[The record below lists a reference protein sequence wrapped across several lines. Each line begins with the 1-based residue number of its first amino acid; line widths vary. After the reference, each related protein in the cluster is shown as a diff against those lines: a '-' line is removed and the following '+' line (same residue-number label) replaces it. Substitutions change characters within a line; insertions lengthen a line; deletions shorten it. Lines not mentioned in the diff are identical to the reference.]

1 MTAERL
7 AALCLIGSFVASA
20 ASVVTGAPGLY
31 ATQDIAQRLQV
42 IATYRARWLIT
53 QGLVGVYGLLTIPGF
68 ALLAY
73 AMRSTRRLWIPVL
86 GAGAMILGTLAGM
99 YFVYLQTVDPR
110 GGYSGAYPTPE
121 ALAYWFWLAGL
132 VLFGVAYLQ
141 AGWPSWL
148 GYVSAGGAIVYA
160 AVYLL
165 TGAGFLTP
173 FVEAIVALVTAVVIL
188 RLYGI

>member
-1 MTAERL
+1 MTVQRL
-7 AALCLIGSFVASA
+7 AALCLIGSFLASA
-20 ASVVTGAPGLY
+20 ASVLTGAPGLY
-31 ATQDIAQRLQV
+31 ATQDIVQRLQV
-42 IATYRARWLIT
+42 IATYRTRWLVT
-53 QGLVGVYGLLTIPGF
+53 QGLVGLYGLLTISGF
-68 ALLAY
+68 ALLAH
-73 AMRSTRRLWIPVL
+73 ALRSTRRTWIPVL
-86 GAGAMILGTLAGM
+86 GAGTMIMGTLASM

-132 VLFGVAYLQ
+132 VLLGMAYLR

-148 GYVSAGGAIVYA
+148 GYLSIGGAAVYA

-173 FVEAIVALVTAVVIL
+173 FVEAIIALATAIVVL
-188 RLYGI
+188 RL